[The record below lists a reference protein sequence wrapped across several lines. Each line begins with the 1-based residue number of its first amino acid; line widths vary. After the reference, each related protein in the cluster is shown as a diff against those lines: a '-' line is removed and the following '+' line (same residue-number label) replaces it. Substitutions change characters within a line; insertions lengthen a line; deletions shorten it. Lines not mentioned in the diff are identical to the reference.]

1 MAEHAKGITRKRDF
15 EMNENLKEW
24 IKDVL
29 FAVLFA
35 FLILQFI
42 MPTVV
47 KESSME
53 NTLIENDYLIVS
65 KKAYKIFGDCERGD
79 IIVFQSRIPM
89 GDGSNDTKLLVK
101 RIIATGGDT
110 ISISGGKVYINGEEI
125 KEDYL
130 KDGTTNGEMAETA
143 IPEGYLFCMGDNRL
157 VSRDSRDPSVGMVSV
172 DSIKGKV
179 VLRVFPAKKFGKIE

>member
-1 MAEHAKGITRKRDF
+1 
-15 EMNENLKEW
+15 MNENLKEW
-24 IKDVL
+24 LKDVL
-29 FAVLFA
+29 FAVLIA
-35 FLILQFI
+35 FLILQFF

-53 NTLIENDYLIVS
+53 NTLIENDYLIIS

-79 IIVFQSRIPM
+79 VIVFQSSIPM
-89 GDGSNDTKLLVK
+89 TAEDEQGLTLSRSRYKLLVK
-101 RIIATGGDT
+101 RVIAVGGDT
-110 ISISGGKVYINGEEI
+110 ISIAGGYVYVNGERVDEP
-125 KEDYL
+125 YL
-130 KDGTTNGEMAETA
+130 KDGYTNGTLSETA
-143 IPEGYLFCMGDNRL
+143 VPEGYVFCMGDNRL

>member
-1 MAEHAKGITRKRDF
+1 MAEHAKRVTRKRDF

-29 FAVLFA
+29 FAILFA

-79 IIVFQSRIPM
+79 VIVFQSRIPM
-89 GDGSNDTKLLVK
+89 GDGSDDKKLLVK
-101 RIIATGGDT
+101 RIIAIGGDT
-110 ISISGGKVYINGEEI
+110 ISISGGKVYVNGEEI

-157 VSRDSRDPSVGMVSV
+157 VSRDSRDASVGLISEDDV
-172 DSIKGKV
+172 KGKV
-179 VLRVFPAKKFGKIE
+179 VLRLFPIKKFGKIK